1 MAHLASVTSLQ
12 LLNVDRAAQIFMTVA
27 GIGSFEA
34 IVSSKDIVLLEPT
47 YNSLVCL
54 KSKSAFTSEKSSR
67 KQNVKSDIYR
77 EQ

>member
-34 IVSSKDIVLLEPT
+34 IVSSTNKVLLEPIILC
-47 YNSLVCL
+47 Y
-54 KSKSAFTSEKSSR
+54 A
-67 KQNVKSDIYR
+67 
-77 EQ
+77 